1 MKQLAFAFLSVL
13 VLAMFSCK
21 KEYDTIQTVDSNN
34 IQNYISANGLKMN
47 PGDSGI
53 YYQVIKPGDT
63 GNPITDSDVIFYS
76 FSVKT
81 LDGSVISTDTVLNR
95 VNSYVGLN
103 QFSYPFYNTTT
114 SAVTSGTFV
123 LPVALQSSMKKY
135 LQKRNGIIRLLI
147 PSNQAYGLA
156 VYTFPDLR
164 VKIPGNESLDYTV
177 YLYNV
182 NSQLAYDTVQ
192 IRNYIKKNN
201 LTGFQKTPSG
211 LYYKIVDPGSG
222 TDQIY
227 STSTVT
233 VTYTKRLLL
242 SQTTIESKN
251 LDAAVLNPSYIDG
264 WQEGLQ
270 FLNSGGKIRLLIPSG
285 LAYGAIPLSTTPD
298 TKTYNVPPNSIM
310 DFDVNVTAVTN

>member
-13 VLAMFSCK
+13 VLATFSCK
-21 KEYDTIQTVDSNN
+21 KEYDPIKTVDNNN
-34 IQNYISANGLKMN
+34 IQSYISANGLKMN

-63 GNPITDSDVIFYS
+63 GNPIVDSDVIFYS
-76 FSVKT
+76 FTLKT
-81 LDGSVISTDTVLNR
+81 LDGKTVSTDTVLNR
-95 VNSYVGLN
+95 INSFAGFN
-103 QFSYPFYNTTT
+103 QASYPFYNTTT
-114 SAVTSGTFV
+114 GLITSGTFS
-123 LPVALQSSMKKY
+123 LPPGLQFGIKKY

-147 PSNQAYGLA
+147 PSNQAYGAAGLPSS
-156 VYTFPDLR
+156 PDGR
-164 VKIPGNESLDYTV
+164 IKVSGNESLDITV
-177 YLYNV
+177 NLYGV

-192 IRNYIKKNN
+192 IRNYIRKNN
-201 LTGFQKTPSG
+201 LTGFRKTLSG

-222 TDQIY
+222 KDQIY

-233 VTYTKRLLL
+233 VNYTKRLLL
-242 SQTTIESKN
+242 NQATIESKS
-251 LDAAVLNPSYIDG
+251 LDAALLANYIGG

-285 LAYGAIPLSTTPD
+285 MAYGAEPLSTTVD
-298 TKTYNVPPNSIM
+298 TRTYNVPPNSIL